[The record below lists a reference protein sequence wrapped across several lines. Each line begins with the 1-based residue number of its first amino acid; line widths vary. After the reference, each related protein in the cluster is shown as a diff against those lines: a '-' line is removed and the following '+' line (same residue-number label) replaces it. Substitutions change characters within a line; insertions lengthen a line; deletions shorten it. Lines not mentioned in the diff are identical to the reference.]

1 MPGVRLISPS
11 HLSFMDVMGPLE
23 VSTMFRSSFH
33 TTTNYLSLLLLV
45 EITLVLSH
53 IKINL
58 THYFK
63 GGRWLKCGEIKL
75 PQNVMDTFNVMGPV
89 HC

>member
-23 VSTMFRSSFH
+23 VATMFRSSFH
-33 TTTNYLSLLLLV
+33 NTTNYLSLLLLV

-63 GGRWLKCGEIKL
+63 GGMRLKYGEMKTTAKFYGHL
-75 PQNVMDTFNVMGPV
+75 
-89 HC
+89 

>member
-11 HLSFMDVMGPLE
+11 HLSFMDVMGPIE
-23 VSTMFRSSFH
+23 VSTMFRSSFY

-45 EITLVLSH
+45 EITSVLSH

-63 GGRWLKCGEIKL
+63 GGRGLKYGEMKATTKFHGHL
-75 PQNVMDTFNVMGPV
+75 
-89 HC
+89 